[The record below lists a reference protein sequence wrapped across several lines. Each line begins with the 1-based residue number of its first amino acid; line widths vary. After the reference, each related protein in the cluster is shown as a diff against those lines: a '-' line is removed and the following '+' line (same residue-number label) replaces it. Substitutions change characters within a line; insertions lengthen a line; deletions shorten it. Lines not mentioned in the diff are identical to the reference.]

1 MQRLLRNRLPVMIDM
16 TLEDLQRA
24 FEAGSVSCVDL
35 VRVYLKRIE
44 EVNKQVKAVAELD
57 PTVLDQA
64 KTLDEERI
72 SGRVRG

>member
-1 MQRLLRNRLPVMIDM
+1 M

-35 VRVYLKRIE
+35 VRVCLKRIE

-57 PTVLDQA
+57 PTVLNQA
-64 KTLDEERI
+64 RILDEERA